1 MNFFSIDHTFWI
13 IHNSYFQR
21 DLDEINIFL
30 GIQKVFFPWLPSASM
45 EVDEKYFYSLTGGR
59 RYWQTCLSPILSDC
73 FLKGLNR
80 NFITAETE
88 RHIRG

>member
-30 GIQKVFFPWLPSASM
+30 GIQKVFF
-45 EVDEKYFYSLTGGR
+45 SLAAKCFDGG
-59 RYWQTCLSPILSDC
+59 
-73 FLKGLNR
+73 G
-80 NFITAETE
+80 
-88 RHIRG
+88 